1 MSRRVLVTGGAGFV
15 GSNVALDL
23 ESKGFNVS
31 IIDGFLEGS
40 GSNSFNLENFKGEVL
55 KADIRDPKKY
65 ASFLKNND
73 VVIHLAGHVS
83 HVDSMIDPENDLNH
97 NALGTLRLL
106 YAMKENCPKGLFV
119 YGGTRGQYGKVLDPP
134 ATKDTALNPTDI
146 YGVNKAAGEQYAL
159 VLSRTN
165 NLNACSVRFT
175 NAYGPRHQMKHSKWG
190 ILNWFFRLA
199 MDGKDL
205 TIYGEGK
212 QLREYAWIGDI
223 ANAFSKIC
231 SIGPEKVNGK
241 ILNLGAPERISF
253 AAMAE
258 KIVKIVGLSK
268 VVNVEWPEDRK
279 SIEVGDFISDDSES
293 KKLLDWNPSVDI
305 NKGLELTFDFYKKN
319 KDRYW

>member
-1 MSRRVLVTGGAGFV
+1 MARRVLVTGGAGFV
-15 GSNVALDL
+15 GSNLALDL
-23 ESKGFNVS
+23 EKKGFDVS

-40 GSNSFNLENFKGEVL
+40 GANSFNLENFKGEVL
-55 KADIRDPKKY
+55 EADIREPKKY

-106 YAMKENCPKGLFV
+106 YAMKDNCPNGLFV
-119 YGGTRGQYGKVLDPP
+119 YGGTRGQYGKVLNPP

-205 TIYGEGK
+205 TIYGKGE

-223 ANAFSKIC
+223 TDAFSKIC
-231 SIGPEKVNGK
+231 SIDPIKINGK

-258 KIVKIVGLSK
+258 KIVKVVGLSK

-293 KKLLDWNPSVDI
+293 KKLLGWSPSVDI
-305 NKGLELTFDFYKKN
+305 DKGLNLTFDFYKKN

>member
-1 MSRRVLVTGGAGFV
+1 MPRRVLVTGGAGFV
-15 GSNVALDL
+15 GSNLALDL
-23 ESKGFNVS
+23 EKKGFDVS

-40 GSNSFNLENFKGEVL
+40 GANSFNLENFKGEVL
-55 KADIRDPKKY
+55 EADIREPKKY

-106 YAMKENCPKGLFV
+106 YAMKENCPNGLFV
-119 YGGTRGQYGKVLDPP
+119 YGGTRGQYGKVLNPP

-175 NAYGPRHQMKHSKWG
+175 NAYGPRHQMEHSKWG

-205 TIYGEGK
+205 TIYGKGE

-223 ANAFSKIC
+223 TDAFSKIC
-231 SIGPEKVNGK
+231 SIDPIKINGK

-258 KIVKIVGLSK
+258 KIVKVVGLSK

-293 KKLLDWNPSVDI
+293 KKLLGWSPSVDI
-305 NKGLELTFDFYKKN
+305 DKGLNLTFDFYKKN